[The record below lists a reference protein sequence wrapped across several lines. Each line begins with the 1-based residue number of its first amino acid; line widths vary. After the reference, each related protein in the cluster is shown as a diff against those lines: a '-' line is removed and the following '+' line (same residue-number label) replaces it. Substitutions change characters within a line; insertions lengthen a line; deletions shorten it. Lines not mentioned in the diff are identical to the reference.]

1 MRNTWIDFIRFIAM
15 ISVFFIHCIFP
26 GQFGIYLRA
35 ANSFAVP
42 LFFITS
48 GYFCSFNSV
57 EKLRKKVK
65 TLGSIVLISNI
76 FYMIWDVLYIY
87 LQDDDVENFLYEI
100 LSVKKWII
108 FFVFNESPLR
118 GHLWFLGSLL
128 YCYIILCAIKI
139 LKIDKKFNY
148 TWILLGIGLI
158 VQFIL
163 TRIAPDKMLIIV
175 RNWFFD
181 GLPFFFMGYYFQ
193 DYKEKFQGKIPSR
206 MPLIFIIVILVFLA
220 EIHTVGTDRVYYVMT
235 IILSFLLFIMSVE
248 ADAKEPLIVK
258 YLSNIYK
265 QYGSVFYIIQVSII
279 KTYELLFDTSNV
291 VYLWVKPL
299 IVMMITFGITVFVV
313 EFYKVLSNGC
323 GDR

>member
-26 GQFGIYLRA
+26 VQFGIYLRA
-35 ANSFAVP
+35 VNSFAVP

-87 LQDDDVENFLYEI
+87 LQGDDVENFLYEI

-108 FFVFNESPLR
+108 FLAFNESPLR
-118 GHLWFLGSLL
+118 GHLWFLGALL
-128 YCYIILCAIKI
+128 YCYIILCAIKK

-163 TRIAPDKMLIIV
+163 ARIAPDKMLIIV

-206 MPLIFIIVILVFLA
+206 MPLIFFIMILAYLV
-220 EIHTVGTDRVYYVMT
+220 EIYIVGTDRVYYVMT

-265 QYGSVFYIIQVSII
+265 QYGLVFYIIQVSII

-299 IVMMITFGITVFVV
+299 IVMMITLGITVFVV
-313 EFYKVLSNGC
+313 EFCKVLSNRC